1 MIRLIFIAFSLL
13 TFSVSFRY
21 FLGGCFRPVA
31 RLRLAVFLVRTYVIC
46 YGWSLD
52 RIITTP
58 RRRVFCGC
66 RPTPGSIG
74 SLFPARRP
82 VTLPCCAKPALPKT
96 GTTLAP
102 GSAWQSLRLRWS
114 RSWLAPA
121 EPAAETTPAR
131 EVPRIGTSRVATRW
145 LAHLAQRL
153 EGRLGGLLKRARR
166 NSTQLENHLSGSY
179 VGCLDNNRL
188 V

>member
-1 MIRLIFIAFSLL
+1 MMRLIFIAFSLL

-52 RIITTP
+52 RII
-58 RRRVFCGC
+58 
-66 RPTPGSIG
+66 
-74 SLFPARRP
+74 
-82 VTLPCCAKPALPKT
+82 PALPKT

-121 EPAAETTPAR
+121 EPAPETTPAR

-145 LAHLAQRL
+145 LAHLARRL